1 MYHHRGTSLKLSVY
15 VSSCVARCRMS
26 LFLMSYYFWLDYI
39 DMFKLAQPHF
49 RWIRCLHSTHA
60 VFLTLG
66 KPLSYASLNIVIGW
80 AVMIG
85 CWASCFVSD
94 WPIMNV
100 SILHR
105 HAWACL
111 RLKYHALVDIYM
123 KDFVIDDLCCI
134 VSYIL
139 HTVNVGGSLGARFLV
154 WKIFLI
160 LF

>member
-85 CWASCFVSD
+85 CWASCSVSD

-111 RLKYHALVDIYM
+111 RLKYHAPVDIYEGLCNRRLVLHCQLYSTYSERRRLSWCSFYSL
-123 KDFVIDDLCCI
+123 KDF
-134 VSYIL
+134 
-139 HTVNVGGSLGARFLV
+139 F
-154 WKIFLI
+154 I